1 MRKNLLALS
10 IAAMVGGLSGAANAA
25 VITTPAGGNPANASA
40 LQINHNGIGH
50 MLTVP
55 YFST

>member
-25 VITTPAGGNPANASA
+25 VITAGTTA
-40 LQINHNGIGH
+40 
-50 MLTVP
+50 TVLDRRWP
-55 YFST
+55 